1 MKEQQAGQIHRRL
14 GNRSNYISYIL
25 IRCMS
30 WKKGEQV
37 AMKEQQAGQIHRRL
51 GDRSNYIHEV
61 RGTLSVTALITLMK

>member
-1 MKEQQAGQIHRRL
+1 
-14 GNRSNYISYIL
+14 
-25 IRCMS
+25 MS